1 MTKKHDN
8 RDALK
13 LSDAYWR
20 DAQDY
25 LQRYQF
31 TVNSEERDYWG
42 IKSRRMKA
50 YIDLRFAI
58 ETILKSKICLST
70 GAGLSR
76 DDLLSELLALGH
88 NVGKLVQRSGL
99 ALTPEL
105 GQALAGC
112 ERAPVHW
119 RYEAE
124 AREARDQ
131 DERDY
136 YATVGDDP
144 WMRKLETFVEIE
156 VKAIGLELQSYSRI
170 VSGSELLDEIMA
182 RPKGKT

>member
-8 RDALK
+8 RAALE
-13 LSDAYWR
+13 LADAYWR

-31 TVNSEERDYWG
+31 TVNSDERDYWS

-70 GAGLSR
+70 GAGTSGEDVLR
-76 DDLLSELLALGH
+76 ELRALGH
-88 NVGKLVQRSGL
+88 NIGALVQRSGL
-99 ALTPEL
+99 ALTDDL
-105 GQALAGC
+105 AQALASC

-124 AREARDQ
+124 AREARAQ

-136 YATVGDDP
+136 YATVGDDA
-144 WMRKLETFVEIE
+144 WMRKVETFAENQ
-156 VKAIGLELQSYSRI
+156 VKAIDQELKSYSGI

-182 RPKGKT
+182 RAKGTT